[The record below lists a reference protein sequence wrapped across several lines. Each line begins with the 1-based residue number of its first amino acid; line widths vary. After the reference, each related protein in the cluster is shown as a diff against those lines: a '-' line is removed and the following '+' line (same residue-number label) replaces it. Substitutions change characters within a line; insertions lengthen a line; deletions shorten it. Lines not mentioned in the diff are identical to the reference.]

1 MKGLEDAQMT
11 FSASTNSWARNG
23 GTAPLK
29 LPDLPAQPEA
39 EAEPPEAPAAEE
51 AEKGA

>member
-1 MKGLEDAQMT
+1 MT

-29 LPDLPAQPEA
+29 LPEQPTTPEA
-39 EAEPPEAPAAEE
+39 QAQEPEPPAAEE
-51 AEKGA
+51 PPTAP

>member
-1 MKGLEDAQMT
+1 MT

-29 LPDLPAQPEA
+29 LPEQPTTPEA
-39 EAEPPEAPAAEE
+39 QAQEPGTPAEEEAPKAP
-51 AEKGA
+51 